1 MELEKVLLSRKSC
14 RKFTDKAVEA
24 EKLEKVVVS
33 ASLAPLGL
41 PRMCTPMLT
50 VVTEKELLAGLKGTY
65 DAPAVIIVSCPPS
78 PAPGIGDQNAA
89 CVVEMMSLMATDLGL
104 GNIYLYGVTANLQGD
119 ADMKAKLEIPE
130 NFTPLAAL
138 ALGYGEED
146 VAVCKEFVNKLNV
159 VRK

>member
-14 RKFTDKAVEA
+14 RKFTDKAVELD
-24 EKLEKVVVS
+24 KIEKVVVS

-78 PAPGIGDQNAA
+78 PAPGIGDQNAG
-89 CVVEMMSLMATDLGL
+89 CVVEMMALMATSLGL
-104 GNIYLYGVTANLQGD
+104 GNIYLYGVTKNLQDD
-119 ADMKAKLEIPE
+119 AEMLKKLAIPE
-130 NFTPLAAL
+130 GYTPLAAL

-146 VAVCKEFVNKLNV
+146 VDICKEFAGKLNV
-159 VRK
+159 TRI